1 MIQSLDGWTP
11 AWRRFIAM
19 AEKKNDGSLKRLR
32 EYMAEEAERLCQC
45 GGRIHHVDL
54 DEVDDENVCL
64 VPAPKI
70 DPLERDVDVL
80 FRESGR
86 RRSAKADNR
95 LQ

>member
-1 MIQSLDGWTP
+1 
-11 AWRRFIAM
+11 M
-19 AEKKNDGSLKRLR
+19 AEKKKDGSLKRLR

-45 GGRIHHVDL
+45 GGRIHHIDL
-54 DEVDDENVCL
+54 DEVDDENACL
-64 VPAPKI
+64 IPAPKI

-86 RRSAKADNR
+86 RRPDKTDSR